1 MKKLISIVSWV
12 LLLIPMVSFAE
23 SYQFDELQELFISL
37 TSETTATE
45 FESAVKK
52 TGLPYAKQEFNKSGS
67 GKDLSYIVAFTE
79 SAAHFKY
86 AESGDKLHVS
96 FDTGNNSR
104 LMTAQYSNAQKLTS
118 ALFYQYGVW
127 YSFNF
132 DEEND
137 YSGYYYIHHFGDDD
151 GVELIYDN
159 GYHKKTKYIPYS
171 SAEDVLNA
179 VMTYDN

>member
-1 MKKLISIVSWV
+1 M
-12 LLLIPMVSFAE
+12 
-23 SYQFDELQELFISL
+23 
-37 TSETTATE
+37 
-45 FESAVKK
+45 
-52 TGLPYAKQEFNKSGS
+52 
-67 GKDLSYIVAFTE
+67 AFTE
-79 SAAHFKY
+79 GAAHFKY